1 MDGSPKVEITW
12 LFNEMV
18 LDVALPRSSYKVME
32 PVQGGSVLILDLDN
46 APLNLSYPMQNPI
59 LGPFTIQ
66 CIGSSLGGQVEGRAN
81 LHGES

>member
-18 LDVALPRSSYKVME
+18 LDVALPRSGYKIME
-32 PVQGGSVLILDLDN
+32 PVQGRSVLILDLDN
-46 APLNLSYPMQNPI
+46 APFNLTYSTGNPL
-59 LGPFTIQ
+59 LGAFTIQ
-66 CIGSSLGGQVEGRAN
+66 CTGSNLGGQVEGQAN